1 MKENILLKYRPE
13 VDGLRAVAVGA
24 VIAYHA
30 LIYIGDWQVFESG
43 FLGVD
48 VFFVISGYLIASLIM
63 SEYGRTGSFKLAT
76 FFERRI
82 RRLLPALLVMI
93 LAASLF
99 ARLFLLPAQANEF
112 SLSAIWSAFFLS
124 NFYWMET
131 VTGGYFATPALLQP
145 LLHTWSLGVEAQF
158 YLVFAPLFAL
168 LYLLYRYRPGRLTPI
183 LLVTAFLSLVLA
195 ELELDEQVYGFA
207 FYMLPTRLWEL
218 LAGALL
224 ATANIQGRFAGTRPI
239 FMFLPA
245 LGAVAIAASMLLV
258 DLRGQHPGLVTL
270 PTVLGTALII
280 GFAHPREPVTRILSS
295 KLFVFVGLGSYS
307 LYLWHYPMFAF
318 VRIMGWGGEP
328 FNLVLLVAL
337 LSTASFLTYKF
348 VEKPFRNRGKIS
360 LRTFVPVAA
369 VSMGLIVAGAQ
380 YPVRAY
386 YSEFPNLKE
395 LYEMNG
401 PNDRFLRNEDFQ
413 IINQFARR
421 AGFEPG
427 QVGGPQEERERKR
440 QRREHE
446 AKTLWFEEDP
456 VRKKV
461 LVIGDSIGE
470 DTFEALWLNRRL
482 FRNAQFAFYYYVLD
496 YQDQDRTI
504 DGKYYKPEHLLSAL
518 NFRAADIIL
527 ISHLFHVDNPRENR
541 RNTDRPLAELIKFAK
556 SEGKEVLVA
565 SSSPQSWVRGRG
577 LPFDLIAYGEIPL
590 PSGQRPDSLS
600 KEELIKEIN
609 RAQYAHLARKMRGT
623 EEPLEVTD
631 ARIRRIA
638 EENGAKYLDKF
649 PIVCNEREK
658 TCTGLTPEGFKAI
671 FDYAHYTLRGSEYF
685 GRKMYETDWLGLGR

>member
-1 MKENILLKYRPE
+1 M
-13 VDGLRAVAVGA
+13 RAVAVGA

-30 LIYIGDWQVFESG
+30 LIHIGGWQVFESG

-82 RRLLPALLVMI
+82 RRLLPALLVVI

-99 ARLFLLPAQANEF
+99 ARLFLLPAEAEEF

-131 VTGGYFATPALLQP
+131 VTGGYFAAPALWQP

-168 LYLLYRYRPGRLTPI
+168 LYRYRPGRLTPV
-183 LLVTAFLSLVLA
+183 LLATAFLSLVFA

-245 LGAVAIAASMLLV
+245 LGAGAIAASMLLV
-258 DLRGQHPGLVTL
+258 DLRSQHPGLVTL

-280 GFAHPREPVTRILSS
+280 GFAHPREPVTKILSS

-318 VRIMGWGGEP
+318 VRIMDWGEEP
-328 FNLVLLVAL
+328 FNLALLAVL
-337 LSTASFLTYKF
+337 LSTASFLTYKL
-348 VEKPFRNRGKIS
+348 VEKPFRNRGRIR
-360 LRTFVPVAA
+360 LRIFVPVAA

-386 YSEFPNLKE
+386 YSKELNLKE
-395 LYEMNG
+395 LYEMNQ
-401 PNDRFLRNEDFQ
+401 PNRILRDGHYQ
-413 IINQFARR
+413 ITNQLAHK

-427 QVGGPQEERERKR
+427 IPRGIH
-440 QRREHE
+440 QRGEHE
-446 AKTLWFEEDP
+446 EKTLWFEEDP
-456 VRKKV
+456 ARKKV
-461 LVIGDSIGE
+461 LVIGDSHGR
-470 DTFEALWLNRRL
+470 DTFNALWLNRHL
-482 FRNAQFAFYYYVLD
+482 FRNAQFAFYFHVLD
-496 YQDQDRTI
+496 YQDREKGGED
-504 DGKYYKPEHLLSAL
+504 YKLEDLLSVP

-527 ISHLFHVDNPRENR
+527 ISHLFHVDNPRSNR
-541 RNTDRPLAELIKFAK
+541 RNTDKPLAELIKFAE

-565 SSSPQSWVRGRG
+565 SSFPQSWVRERG

-590 PSGQRPDSLS
+590 PSGHRPDSLS

-609 RAQYAHLARKMRGT
+609 RAQYAHLARKMIGT
-623 EEPLEVTD
+623 GEPLEVTD
-631 ARIRRIA
+631 ARIRKIA

-649 PIVCNEREK
+649 SIVCNEREK
-658 TCTGLTPEGFKAI
+658 TCAGLTPEGYKTT
-671 FDYAHYTLRGSEYF
+671 FDYAHHTPKGSEYF
-685 GRKMYETDWLGLGR
+685 GRKMYETDWLGLGRYMPEPENSGSALLIH

>member
-1 MKENILLKYRPE
+1 M
-13 VDGLRAVAVGA
+13 RAAAVGA

-30 LIYIGDWQVFESG
+30 EIHIGDWPFFESG

-82 RRLLPALLVMI
+82 RRLLPALLVVI

-99 ARLFLLPAQANEF
+99 ARLLLLPAGVEEF

-131 VTGGYFATPALLQP
+131 AGGYFSVPPLLQP

-168 LYLLYRYRPGRLTPI
+168 LYRYRPGRLTPV
-183 LLVTAFLSLVLA
+183 LLATAFLSLVLA
-195 ELELDEQVYGFA
+195 ELLDEQAYGFA

-245 LGAVAIAASMLLV
+245 LGAVAIAASMLLF
-258 DLRGQHPGLVTL
+258 DLRSQHPGLVTL

-280 GFAHPREPVTRILSS
+280 GFAHSREPITKILSS

-318 VRIMGWGGEP
+318 VKIMGWEGEP
-328 FNLVLLVAL
+328 FNLAL
-337 LSTASFLTYKF
+337 LAVSLATASFLTYKF
-348 VEKPFRNRGKIS
+348 VEKPFRNRGKIR

-369 VSMGLIVAGAQ
+369 VSMGMVVAGAQ

-386 YSEFPNLKE
+386 YLEFPNLKE
-395 LYEMNG
+395 LYEMNH
-401 PNDRFLRNEDFQ
+401 PKRDK
-413 IINQFARR
+413 QFAGR
-421 AGFEPG
+421 AGFEPVE
-427 QVGGPQEERERKR
+427 QRRKRRR

-446 AKTLWFEEDP
+446 LKALWFEEDP
-456 VRKKV
+456 ARKKV
-461 LVIGDSIGE
+461 LVIGDSHGR
-470 DTFEALWLNRRL
+470 DTFNALWRNRHL
-482 FRNAQFAFYYYVLD
+482 FWNAQFAFYLQILGRQRREERYEF
-496 YQDQDRTI
+496 
-504 DGKYYKPEHLLSAL
+504 EHLLSAP

-527 ISHLFHVDNPRENR
+527 ISHLFHIDNSQRNR
-541 RNTDRPLAELIKFAK
+541 RNTDKPLAELIKLAE
-556 SEGKEVLVA
+556 SAGKEVLVA
-565 SSSPQSWVRGRG
+565 SSSPESFVKSIRRI
-577 LPFDLIAYGEIPL
+577 PFDLIVHGKIPL
-590 PSGQRPDSLS
+590 TSGHRPDSLS

-609 RAQYAHLARKMRGT
+609 RAQYAHLTRKMYGT
-623 EEPLEVTD
+623 EEPPEVTD

-649 PIVCNEREK
+649 SIVCNEREK
-658 TCTGLTPEGFKAI
+658 TCSGLTPEGFKAI
-671 FDYAHYTLRGSEYF
+671 YDYAHYTPKGSEHF

>member
-1 MKENILLKYRPE
+1 M
-13 VDGLRAVAVGA
+13 RAVAVGA

-131 VTGGYFATPALLQP
+131 MGGYFAAPALKQP

-168 LYLLYRYRPGRLTPI
+168 LYRYRPGRLTQV
-183 LLVTAFLSLVLA
+183 LLATAFLSLVLA
-195 ELELDEQVYGFA
+195 ELELDEQIYGFA

-245 LGAVAIAASMLLV
+245 LGVGAIAVSTLLV

-280 GFAHPREPVTRILSS
+280 GFAHPREPITKILSS

-318 VRIMGWGGEP
+318 VKIMGWEGEP
-328 FNLVLLVAL
+328 FNLALLAVL
-337 LSTASFLTYKF
+337 LSTASFLTYKL
-348 VEKPFRNRGKIS
+348 VEKPFRNRGKIR
-360 LRTFVPVAA
+360 LRTFVQVAA

-380 YPVRAY
+380 YPVRGY
-386 YSEFPNLKE
+386 HSEFSNLKE
-395 LYEMNG
+395 LYEMNQS
-401 PNDRFLRNEDFQ
+401 NLILRDGHYE
-413 IINQFARR
+413 ITNQLAHK
-421 AGFEPG
+421 AGFKPG
-427 QVGGPQEERERKR
+427 IPRGIH
-440 QRREHE
+440 QRGEHE
-446 AKTLWFEEDP
+446 EKTLWFEEDP
-456 VRKKV
+456 ARKKV
-461 LVIGDSIGE
+461 LVIGDSHGR
-470 DTFEALWLNRRL
+470 DTFNALWLNRHL
-482 FRNAQFAFYYYVLD
+482 LRNAQFAFYFHVLD
-496 YQDQDRTI
+496 YQDREKGGED
-504 DGKYYKPEHLLSAL
+504 YKLEDLLSVP

-541 RNTDRPLAELIKFAK
+541 RNTDKPLAELIKFAE
-556 SEGKEVLVA
+556 SAGKEVLVA
-565 SSSPQSWVRGRG
+565 SSSPQSFVGPARHI
-577 LPFDLIAYGEIPL
+577 PFDLIAIGEIPL

-623 EEPLEVTD
+623 GEPLEVTD
-631 ARIRRIA
+631 ARIRRIV

-649 PIVCNEREK
+649 STVCNEREK

-671 FDYAHYTLRGSEYF
+671 FDYAHYTLRGAEYF
-685 GRKMYETDWLGLGR
+685 GRKMYEADWLGLGR